1 MNSHVISSTT
11 ITKLKKLN
19 LEIEALITERST
31 HGYLKPN
38 QVIKLANKENKLTKI
53 LKQL

>member
-1 MNSHVISSTT
+1 MNSHVIPSTT

-19 LEIEALITERST
+19 LEIEALREERSR
-31 HGYLKPN
+31 HWYLKPMQQLN
-38 QVIKLANKENKLTKI
+38 LTNKENKLTKI

>member
-1 MNSHVISSTT
+1 MNSHVIPSIT

-19 LEIEALITERST
+19 LDIEALRTT
-31 HGYLKPN
+31 KNAFGLKPK
-38 QVIKLANKENKLTKI
+38 QEIKLTNKENKLTKI